1 MAEFRRLRTQDDR
14 ATDDHVWRETAES
27 RPGYATWPD
36 TRAGNPS
43 WWLRPVEVTK
53 YSYAAPVAEGVCE
66 NCRTAMVYNLAAD
79 IRRHTAETDCTD
91 PWPAVNPEPVAG
103 ETCKQWCGYCHLAP
117 DPEPARAAMDNAFPR
132 PHTAEWLARAAAD
145 DGPATPDDPA
155 ELRARIKPPRRRW
168 WHRYTRRNP

>member
-1 MAEFRRLRTQDDR
+1 MADCSHTYCWSYANCQFGVRTQAER
-14 ATDDHVWRETAES
+14 ADDDHVWRETAES

-36 TRAGNPS
+36 TAPGSPS
-43 WWLRPVEVTK
+43 WWLRHAVGVQTVDGRLYAPQDVTLVFPDPPPV
-53 YSYAAPVAEGVCE
+53 
-66 NCRTAMVYNLAAD
+66 D
-79 IRRHTAETDCTD
+79 
-91 PWPAVNPEPVAG
+91 G

-117 DPEPARAAMDNAFPR
+117 DPEPARAAMDTAFPR

-168 WHRYTRRNP
+168 LHRYTRRTR